1 LKARY
6 LKFFVIAFFTILLL
20 EPAEGFSQRK
30 TVLDSLKSLLQDNDI
45 SGQQRVDI
53 LNELAYQHYDINDS
67 IGFVF
72 ARQAV
77 KEANKINYQIGL
89 QYAHTL
95 VGIGHFS
102 FGEYNEALLAFSK
115 SDTLSGKGILKTSVY
130 NLYLAGNVLTDI
142 GKFDSA
148 NFCFD
153 KALHKMEAKKDNRYV
168 GSIYKGLARLCLKT
182 GRYSEA
188 LLYIKQAE
196 QARLLESELQR
207 MDLYTIFPLVYVEL
221 NEFDKA
227 FETSEKLCVLA
238 NSENDLYH
246 KAMCHLIQAKLHFS
260 RGDYTKALASCTQTM
275 EISKIYS
282 YSLLRAEVYELM
294 GEIYL
299 ETSVYHL
306 ASDFFFSALKI
317 SESTGMDP
325 LNAEIYNSLA
335 WLYKDQSNFP
345 LALDFAKRSELLYQ
359 KMNHLRGVSSC
370 QNVRA
375 LIYLQQGKYTASIK
389 ENEKALAIRERINH
403 PLGVAASL
411 YNLALVYEAM
421 GNYTK
426 ALEFKLKCLPIDER
440 FDNVHNLAISYNG
453 IVVSYL
459 KLKQYALAKVY
470 LAKVEPLITKVR
482 SFPLQLGYYTNLA
495 ELAEAKGD
503 FKSANAYRKFQL
515 SISDSINS
523 KASSTKLAITQSI
536 YDLNRKE
543 QEIEL
548 LSKDRKL
555 QLAKLEAQNSILKT
569 QRYVIG
575 LATALVLAALVFIFL
590 IIRSRKRVNRA
601 NAQLQEVNEELTA
614 QSEELK
620 ESNDALHTANFTLKE
635 KQEEIE
641 TQSEELREANE
652 TILHINEKLENNV
665 AERTSQLRQAYVELD
680 TFFYRASHDFRRP
693 ITTFLGL
700 AEVAAITINDTN
712 SLDLFGKVK
721 ETAQSLDKMIRKLQ
735 AISDVGSQD
744 FVVKDIVVSEMLIS
758 IIDDFKDEIETKQIK
773 CTHQLHVTVP
783 IRTYLS
789 LIEII
794 FTNLLENAIQFS
806 SPSNPFIV
814 ITTKLVDKD
823 LVISVE
829 DNGQGIN
836 EEYHDRIYDM
846 YFRANVNS
854 KGNGLG
860 LYITKKAIQKLG
872 GKIYFTSTLH
882 KGSTF
887 TIEIPNVL

>member
-1 LKARY
+1 MKARY
-6 LKFFVIAFFTILLL
+6 LKFVVIAFFTIVLLK
-20 EPAEGFSQRK
+20 PAEGLSQRK

-53 LNELAYQHYDINDS
+53 LNELAYQHYDTNDS

-89 QYAHTL
+89 QYAYTL
-95 VGIGHFS
+95 VGVGHFS
-102 FGEYNEALLAFSK
+102 FGEYKDALLAFGK
-115 SDTLSGKGILKTSVY
+115 ADTLSEKGVLKNTIY
-130 NLYLAGNVLTDI
+130 NLYLTGNVLTDI

-148 NFCFD
+148 DICYA
-153 KALHKMEAKKDNRYV
+153 KALRKMEAKKDNRYV
-168 GSIYKGLARLCLKT
+168 GSIYKGLARLCLRA

-188 LLYIKQAE
+188 LIYIKQAE
-196 QARLLESELQR
+196 QARLLESEVER
-207 MDLYTIFPLVYVEL
+207 MDLYTIFPLVYIEL
-221 NEFDKA
+221 NENDKA
-227 FETSEKLCVLA
+227 LEASEKLCLLA
-238 NSENDLYH
+238 NSHNDLYH
-246 KAMCHLIQAKLHFS
+246 KAMCLLIQAKLHFS
-260 RGDYTKALASCTQTM
+260 KGNYTEALTSCTATM
-275 EISKIYS
+275 EISKVYS

-294 GEIYL
+294 GQIYL

-306 ASDFFFSALKI
+306 ASDFFYSALKI
-317 SESTGMDP
+317 TESAGMDP
-325 LNAEIYNSLA
+325 LNADIYNSLA
-335 WLYKDQSNFP
+335 WLYKDQSNFT

-359 KMNHLRGVSSC
+359 KMNHLRGVSNC
-370 QNVRA
+370 QNVRG
-375 LIYLQQGKYTASIK
+375 LIYLQQGKYAASLK

-403 PLGVAASL
+403 PLGVSYSL
-411 YNLALVYEAM
+411 FNLALTYEAM

-426 ALEFKLKCLPIDER
+426 ALELKLKCLSIDER
-440 FDNVHNLAISYNG
+440 FENVHNVAITYNG
-453 IVVSYL
+453 IAASYIA
-459 KLKQYALAKVY
+459 LKQYNLAEVY
-470 LAKVEPLITKVR
+470 LAKVEALISKLR
-482 SFPLQLGYYTNLA
+482 SFPLQLAYYTNLA

-503 FKSANAYRKFQL
+503 FKSANGYRKFQL

-523 KASSTKLAITQSI
+523 KAAATKLAITQSM
-536 YDLNRKE
+536 YELNRKE

-555 QLAKLEAQNSILKT
+555 QLTKLDAQENLLNT

-575 LATALVLAALVFIFL
+575 LATALVLGAVVFIFL
-590 IIRSRKRVNRA
+590 IIRSRKKVNRS
-601 NAQLQEVNEELTA
+601 NVQLQELNEELTA

-620 ESNDALHTANFTLKE
+620 ESNDALHTANYTLKQ

-652 TILHINEKLENNV
+652 TILHINEKLEGNV

-700 AEVAAITINDTN
+700 AEVATITINDTN

-744 FVVKDIVVSEMLIS
+744 FVVKDIVVSEMIVS
-758 IIDDFKDEIETKQIK
+758 ILDDFKDEIETKQIK

-836 EEYHDRIYDM
+836 EEYHGRIYDM